1 MSKATIKI
9 RIADW
14 NTEKNNLSRIRKQV
28 FIAEQN
34 VPEELEWDEFDHS
47 STHFIVTLADE
58 TIATAR
64 LKPDGQIGRM
74 AVLAEY
80 RHQGTGY
87 RLLQFVLQHA
97 TGLNLNQV
105 FLHAQVSAIPFYEK
119 HGFTAVGHIF
129 YEANIPHR
137 EMSLKI
143 CVSTQRV

>member
-1 MSKATIKI
+1 MSKANIKI

-14 NTEKNNLSRIRKQV
+14 NTEKNSLARIRKQV
-28 FIAEQN
+28 FIEEQN
-34 VPEELEWDEFDHS
+34 VPEELEWDEFDDS
-47 STHFIVTLADE
+47 STHFIVTLADK

-74 AVLAEY
+74 AILAEY

-119 HGFTAVGHIF
+119 HGFTAVSNIF

-137 EMSLKI
+137 EMSLKL
-143 CVSTQRV
+143 C